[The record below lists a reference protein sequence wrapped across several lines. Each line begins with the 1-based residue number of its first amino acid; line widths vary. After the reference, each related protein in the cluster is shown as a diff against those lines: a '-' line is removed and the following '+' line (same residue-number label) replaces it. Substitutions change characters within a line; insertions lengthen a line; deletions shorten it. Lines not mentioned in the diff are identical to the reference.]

1 MKCFWTLSGI
11 DAHFSWVIYP
21 RKKERVQKEEMCHAG
36 RDVTGTMQRKSIPQ
50 KEITLPSKFSTLGLC
65 LACNC
70 IHDSI
75 LGIHADRGVI
85 LRVNYGSLAAKALHL
100 NGFVGRQG
108 RVLQDIG
115 VETLREVRAGLCK
128 SEVPRAREGKKGERR
143 EVKWGKH
150 HQERSVHVCSWHLT
164 TRASHQRRADNLSTK
179 PQ

>member
-1 MKCFWTLSGI
+1 MIFKVPSNNKPCYDFLEIHPFNVKTWECFWTLSRI
-11 DAHFSWVIYP
+11 DMCFSCVIHP
-21 RKKERVQKEEMCHAG
+21 RKKERVQEEQMCHAG
-36 RDVTGTMQRKSIPQ
+36 RDVTSTMQRKSIPQ
-50 KEITLPSKFSTLGLC
+50 KEMILPSKFSTLGLC

-128 SEVPRAREGKKGERR
+128 SEVPQEREGKKGERR
-143 EVKWGKH
+143 EVK
-150 HQERSVHVCSWHLT
+150 
-164 TRASHQRRADNLSTK
+164 
-179 PQ
+179 

>member
-1 MKCFWTLSGI
+1 
-11 DAHFSWVIYP
+11 
-21 RKKERVQKEEMCHAG
+21 
-36 RDVTGTMQRKSIPQ
+36 MQVGMLQVPCREKSIPQ

-75 LGIHADRGVI
+75 LGVHADRGVI
-85 LRVNYGSLAAKALHL
+85 LRVNYGGLAAKALHL

-128 SEVPRAREGKKGERR
+128 SEVPRGKGGEERR
-143 EVKWGKH
+143 E
-150 HQERSVHVCSWHLT
+150 
-164 TRASHQRRADNLSTK
+164 A
-179 PQ
+179 

>member
-1 MKCFWTLSGI
+1 
-11 DAHFSWVIYP
+11 
-21 RKKERVQKEEMCHAG
+21 MCHAG
-36 RDVTGTMQRKSIPQ
+36 RDVTSTMQRKNIPQ

-100 NGFVGRQG
+100 NGFVCRQG

-128 SEVPRAREGKKGERR
+128 GEVPRGREGKKGERR

-150 HQERSVHVCSWHLT
+150 HQERSVHICSWHLT
-164 TRASHQRRADNLSTK
+164 TKASHQRRADNISTK
-179 PQ
+179 PQWKDGCANGCHFWVGSQCIQRKKKVK

>member
-1 MKCFWTLSGI
+1 
-11 DAHFSWVIYP
+11 
-21 RKKERVQKEEMCHAG
+21 MCHAG
-36 RDVTGTMQRKSIPQ
+36 RDVTSTMQRKSIPQ

-115 VETLREVRAGLCK
+115 VETLRSEVRAGLCK
-128 SEVPRAREGKKGERR
+128 SEVPQGRKGGEERR
-143 EVKWGKH
+143 E
-150 HQERSVHVCSWHLT
+150 
-164 TRASHQRRADNLSTK
+164 A
-179 PQ
+179 